1 MHAESRTGGSACRFS
16 KIAERKQ
23 QMILIKNLAKY
34 YGNLAAVDDL
44 SLTIQEGDIFGF
56 IGPNGAGKTTTMRIL
71 VTLLEPTSGKA
82 FIDLSLI
89 HI

>member
-1 MHAESRTGGSACRFS
+1 
-16 KIAERKQ
+16 
-23 QMILIKNLAKY
+23 MIETKNLTKY

-71 VTLLEPTSGKA
+71 VTLLEPTSGQA
-82 FIDLSLI
+82 FIDNLDV
-89 HI
+89 